1 MLISCIRVKFL
12 FVVKAALGVVVVVV
26 VVVVDVKIELIIS
39 ETTIT
44 FIINDNKQVLLSSK
58 NEKMK
63 RLSFFISFYSSL
75 LKKMLFRLEAS

>member
-1 MLISCIRVKFL
+1 MLISRIRVTFL

-26 VVVVDVKIELIIS
+26 EIVVDVKIELIIAK
-39 ETTIT
+39 TTIT
-44 FIINDNKQVLLSSK
+44 FIINDNKLVLLSSK